1 MTLEARPFTI
11 LPGVSLATQRRTGL
25 AAIAGG
31 VVGILYFPL
40 HSLAYFATEDG
51 TEGVIK
57 WKGLGRDPLEPLLDW
72 GSADTVYRTWG
83 KVGFVVVL
91 GFALGVLGLWLRH
104 RGEARGLERWAFRIA
119 LVGYFVVLV
128 GFFTEYW
135 TPYLDFGFN
144 AFTGPGMLV
153 TLIGSTLLGIAF
165 LRRRAVPRAAA
176 WLLALS
182 IPLVFGVTV
191 LFGHLS
197 AGLVPLDVSWILL
210 GSWVWSA
217 EPGAAT

>member
-1 MTLEARPFTI
+1 M
-11 LPGVSLATQRRTGL
+11 SLATQRWTGL

-57 WKGLGRDPLEPLLDW
+57 WKDFGRDLLEPLLDW
-72 GSADTVYRTWG
+72 DSADTVYRTWG
-83 KVGFVVVL
+83 KVGLVVVL
-91 GFALGVLGLWLRH
+91 GFALGVLGLWMRRH
-104 RGEARGLERWAFRIA
+104 LEARGLERWAFRIA

-165 LRRRAVPRAAA
+165 LRRRVVPSAAA
-176 WLLALS
+176 WVLALS
-182 IPLVFGVTV
+182 IPLVFGATV
-191 LFGHLS
+191 LLGHLS
-197 AGLVPLDVSWILL
+197 AGLVPLDVAWILL
-210 GSWVWSA
+210 GLWVWSG
-217 EPGAAT
+217 EPNPAT